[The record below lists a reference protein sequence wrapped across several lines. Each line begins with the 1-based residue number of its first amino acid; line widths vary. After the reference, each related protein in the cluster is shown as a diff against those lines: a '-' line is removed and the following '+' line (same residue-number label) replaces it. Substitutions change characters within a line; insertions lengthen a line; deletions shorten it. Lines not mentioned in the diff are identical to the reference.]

1 MYSVYLMANKPFGVL
16 YLGQTSDLSTRAWEH
31 RNKIMPG
38 FSSDYNTTLLVWYE
52 LHESRESAFKRER
65 QMKSWKRQW
74 KLDLICE
81 NNPNWDDLSE
91 EFLA

>member
-16 YLGQTSDLSTRAWEH
+16 YLGHTEDMSKRAWEH

-81 NNPNWDDLSE
+81 NNPNWDGLSE